1 MKSPGC
7 TNSFE
12 IRKNPPHGQAEEFF
26 LKKIQQSTITMDKIS
41 RFFELKGLWKDA
53 SAEQRTKIDEEIDIL
68 LESMTPD
75 EENQLNE
82 AISSDFKS
90 LHNKA
95 AELKE
100 NIVKEKMS
108 CILPL
113 ISVSYLSRKYFNRSP
128 QWFYQRLNRNIVNGK
143 PSKFTEKEIQILN
156 DALQDISKEIGRI
169 HLC

>member
-1 MKSPGC
+1 
-7 TNSFE
+7 
-12 IRKNPPHGQAEEFF
+12 
-26 LKKIQQSTITMDKIS
+26 MDKIS
-41 RFFELKGLWKDA
+41 RFFELKGLWKNA
-53 SAEQRTKIDEEIDIL
+53 SEGQRKQIDEEIENL

-75 EENQLNE
+75 EENRLNE

-90 LHNKA
+90 LHDKT

-128 QWFYQRLNRNIVNGK
+128 QWFYQRLNRNNVNGK
-143 PSKFTEKEIQILN
+143 PSKFTEREIKILN